1 MTAYT
6 AGFIRGILTR
16 HRVFALVGASIN
28 KTRPSYF
35 VLKYL
40 TDKGYDVVPVNP
52 GNEGQEIL
60 GRKIYA
66 RLSDIPYPVDVVDV
80 FREAAAAPEIARETV
95 AIGAKVLWLQLGIV
109 SDEAKRIAEDAGLD
123 VVMNRCPKIEYGRL
137 SGEIG
142 WAGVNTRNLSSRRPI
157 LAPGVQHRL
166 LSRPA
171 PHE

>member
-1 MTAYT
+1 MNGYAD
-6 AGFIRGILTR
+6 GFIRGILTR
-16 HRVFALVGASIN
+16 NRVFALVGASLN

-52 GNEGQEIL
+52 GHEGQEIL
-60 GRKIYA
+60 GRRIYA
-66 RLSDIPYPVDVVDV
+66 RLADIPRKVDVVDV
-80 FREAAAAPEIARETV
+80 FREASAAPDIAREAV

-109 SDEAKRIAEDAGLD
+109 SDEARIIAEDAGLEF
-123 VVMNRCPKIEYGRL
+123 VMNRCPKIEYGRL

-171 PHE
+171 AHE